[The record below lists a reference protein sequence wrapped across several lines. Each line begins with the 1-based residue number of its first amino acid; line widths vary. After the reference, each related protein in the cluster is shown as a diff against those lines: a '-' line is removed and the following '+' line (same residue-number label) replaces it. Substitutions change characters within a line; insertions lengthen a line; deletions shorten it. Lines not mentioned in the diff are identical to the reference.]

1 MIRLISLAILVFY
14 VAFCSISC
22 GPGMPNE
29 NPKFR
34 GAGQSTGVGTAPTDT
49 PAEPAVEPPADTETP
64 PPEDN
69 GIVNPPTPPPGAE
82 DPTKG

>member
-14 VAFCSISC
+14 LAFCTICC
-22 GPGMPNE
+22 GPGMPKD

-34 GAGQSTGVGTAPTDT
+34 GAGQPTGGTTPTDT
-49 PAEPAVEPPADTETP
+49 PAQPPAQPPADTETP
-64 PPEDN
+64 PPGDS

-82 DPTKG
+82 DPTEG